1 MKIIKIIKICKMP
14 EYWQRT
20 FIFIISLD
28 SHNSSRKTLLF
39 SSAEKK
45 MDNQKGYVTRLWFL
59 S

>member
-1 MKIIKIIKICKMP
+1 MKIIKICKMP

-20 FIFIISLD
+20 FILIISLD
-28 SHNSSRKTLLF
+28 SHNSARKTLLF